1 MPETAEKAKSG
12 GISSGGRTTPP
23 EGGNSSG
30 GKKADGPSTS
40 GGRRIAE
47 GIVTSDVRQKTIK
60 VEVKRLV
67 KHARY
72 GKYIFRSTNLHAHDE
87 KNEAKKGD
95 RVEIVET
102 RPLSKQKRWRLVK
115 IVERAAVLGSLEI
128 KEVEELAPKKHE
140 HAEPAKTEVAT
151 AEVK

>member
-1 MPETAEKAKSG
+1 MADVAEKKTEA
-12 GISSGGRTTPP
+12 P
-23 EGGNSSG
+23 
-30 GKKADGPSTS
+30 KANGSHS
-40 GGRRIAE
+40 GRRIE
-47 GIVTSDVRQKTIK
+47 QGIVTSDVRQKTIK
-60 VEVKRLV
+60 VEIKRLV

-115 IVERAAVLGSLEI
+115 IVERAAVLGTLDI
-128 KEVEELAPKKHE
+128 KEVEVAAPK
-140 HAEPAKTEVAT
+140 PAPEAAAPVSVESPKA
-151 AEVK
+151 

>member
-1 MPETAEKAKSG
+1 MADTA
-12 GISSGGRTTPP
+12 T
-23 EGGNSSG
+23 
-30 GKKADGPSTS
+30 KKAPAATS
-40 GGRRIAE
+40 ASDSPDSHGGRRIE
-47 GIVTSDVRQKTIK
+47 VGIVTSDVRQKTIK
-60 VEVKRLV
+60 VEIKHLV

-115 IVERAAVLGSLEI
+115 IIERAAVLGQLEI
-128 KEVEELAPKKHE
+128 KEVEEVAPKKHE
-140 HAEPAKTEVAT
+140 TAPVAAEET
-151 AEVK
+151 AEAKV

>member
-1 MPETAEKAKSG
+1 MGLNMVDVADKKSAGAEEKH
-12 GISSGGRTTPP
+12 
-23 EGGNSSG
+23 
-30 GKKADGPSTS
+30 
-40 GGRRIAE
+40 GGRRIEE

-95 RVEIVET
+95 RVEIIET
-102 RPLSKQKRWRLVK
+102 RPISKQKRWRLVK
-115 IVERAAVLGSLEI
+115 IVERAAVMGSLDI
-128 KEVEELAPKKHE
+128 KEVEEVAPKKHVD
-140 HAEPAKTEVAT
+140 AAPAVTPVESAKA
-151 AEVK
+151 

>member
-1 MPETAEKAKSG
+1 MPDTAD
-12 GISSGGRTTPP
+12 
-23 EGGNSSG
+23 
-30 GKKADGPSTS
+30 KKAESPAESH
-40 GGRRIAE
+40 GGRRTEE

-60 VEVKRLV
+60 VEIKHLV

-115 IVERAAVLGSLEI
+115 IIERAAVLGQLEI
-128 KEVEELAPKKHE
+128 KEVEEVAPKK
-140 HAEPAKTEVAT
+140 
-151 AEVK
+151 